1 MGPPPPPPLVAA
13 ESKGKSKGKGYGLAV
28 AKDGPREEGKGSHR
42 PRLREGSF
50 YSVRSDLREERML
63 VLEQAKLSLQE
74 TLHSINQALQSGVR
88 PTELRGPPPKV
99 SSENVERPHDR
110 QPTDGKPPSAQLG
123 VVNKYQSV
131 PPVVPAE
138 AQPDPPAGPKATT
151 PSPAY
156 QVPEDAV
163 WNQSALS
170 KALQMMKDT
179 ELGKLKFTPGGSK
192 PLEYEKWMNP
202 MATTMNGHH
211 PEIGA
216 YWQRVVDSAEKA
228 YSSYNKDVSYTRI
241 GIFPTEKLPRTPIEE
256 RIESRLLMMM
266 NYVVPQVVVRQC
278 DDKPDVTC
286 ALLLYRTMVYAGPAS
301 KEDCAQMMDILT
313 KFA

>member
-28 AKDGPREEGKGSHR
+28 AKDGPREEGKGNHR
-42 PRLREGSF
+42 PRSREGSF
-50 YSVRSDLREERML
+50 QSVRSDQREERML
-63 VLEQAKLSLQE
+63 LLEQAMLSMQE
-74 TLHSINQALQSGVR
+74 TLHTISQTLQSGVR

-99 SSENVERPHDR
+99 SPENVERPHDR
-110 QPTDGKPPSAQLG
+110 RTPDGKPPSTQLG
-123 VVNKYQSV
+123 ASNKFQSV

-138 AQPDPPAGPKATT
+138 AQYDPPAGPKATT

-179 ELGKLKFTPGGSK
+179 EIGKLKFTPGSSK
-192 PLEYEKWMNP
+192 PLEYEKWMTP
-202 MATTMNGHH
+202 MGTTMNGHH

-216 YWQRVVDSAEKA
+216 YWQRVMS
-228 YSSYNKDVSYTRI
+228 I
-241 GIFPTEKLPRTPIEE
+241 H
-256 RIESRLLMMM
+256 
-266 NYVVPQVVVRQC
+266 C
-278 DDKPDVTC
+278 
-286 ALLLYRTMVYAGPAS
+286 
-301 KEDCAQMMDILT
+301 
-313 KFA
+313 